1 MIIVKGKV
9 YHTII
14 DFARDLGVSAK
25 TIRDYLRKGII
36 PKPPEVRYGVRTV
49 KHFPVEYTRTAK
61 ASLDAY
67 RESRD
72 RNNKKIR
79 VAGNEAS

>member
-1 MIIVKGKV
+1 MIIVKGHV
-9 YHTII
+9 FYTIV

-36 PKPPEVRYGVRTV
+36 PKPPEIRYGVRTI
-49 KHFPVEYTRTAK
+49 KHFPVEYMRTAK

-67 RESRD
+67 RKSRD
-72 RNNKKIR
+72 RNNKKMR
-79 VAGNEAS
+79 VAGKEAS